1 MTTQHI
7 PVHGNYH
14 GYYSKRPSVTDPRL
28 AALPK
33 DTFTGKRVLD
43 VGCNE
48 GWVTVEIAQKWRAAK
63 VTGVDID
70 ESLIR
75 AAWRRRLTVWSQQAP
90 SPSQQQ
96 KKRKRDDE
104 PQVDDVPDSDWN
116 YFPASFEH
124 TFGPL
129 PVPPSRN
136 RGKTVFPHN
145 ISFRAGD
152 WVTELDAVPEDK
164 EGYDV
169 VVAFSISKW
178 IHLNGGDPG
187 LTSFFQRV
195 HDVLKPGGVF
205 ILEPQPWESY
215 RKARRILSSADVQ
228 RDVEVTIRPE
238 NFSDV
243 LGKLGFGPPKRVDV
257 STGGEAG
264 EGFHRPIEMYTRP

>member
-48 GWVTVEIAQKWRAAK
+48 GWVTVEIGSFSFSSTNRA
-63 VTGVDID
+63 
-70 ESLIR
+70 
-75 AAWRRRLTVWSQQAP
+75 
-90 SPSQQQ
+90 
-96 KKRKRDDE
+96 RKSVNAMTTTTTF
-104 PQVDDVPDSDWN
+104 QTLN

-178 IHLNGGDPG
+178 IHLNRGDPG

-243 LGKLGFGPPKRVDV
+243 LGKLGFGPPH
-257 STGGEAG
+257 AG
-264 EGFHRPIEMYTRP
+264 